1 MIVHDCTGCE
11 AKVEV
16 MATKANR
23 DTLEP
28 AAVGETDHKLWVDT
42 CRTFDVMGRERAKE
56 LGRIGV
62 SEAEGRVL
70 WLLATSNGAATPAE
84 ITKWSD
90 REPRSTRRLLRAME
104 EKGLVAKV
112 DGGGRGNQQEVR
124 LTEKGQEEYEQWLS
138 RESLYR
144 ALSPLSRSEKLL
156 LERVIRLVLQASIE
170 GVRGERVAE

>member
-1 MIVHDCTGCE
+1 MIDLTLEQNG
-11 AKVEV
+11 
-16 MATKANR
+16 
-23 DTLEP
+23 DTLLP
-28 AAVGETDHKLWVDT
+28 AMVGDADHKLWVDT
-42 CRTFDVMGRERAKE
+42 CRTLDVMGRERTKE
-56 LGRIGV
+56 VRQIGV

-84 ITKWSD
+84 ITKWND
-90 REPRSTRRLLRAME
+90 REPLYTRRLLRAME

-112 DGGGRGNQQEVR
+112 DGGGRGSRQEVR

-144 ALSPLSRSEKLL
+144 AISPLSRSDKLL